1 VEKRRA
7 QLNISLKF
15 LIQNSSLACCCPN
28 TQQAFY
34 IFESFCVWFSKP
46 FFIRVR
52 VNSSTRLLRQLL
64 NVLSDYMALLDYDR
78 LKKNCIWSLII
89 MI

>member
-1 VEKRRA
+1 MEKRRA

-28 TQQAFY
+28 TQQAFNY
-34 IFESFCVWFSKP
+34 ILKVFVFDSQNPF

-64 NVLSDYMALLDYDR
+64 NVLSDYMALQLDYDH
-78 LKKNCIWSLII
+78 LKKNFTIFEV
-89 MI
+89 